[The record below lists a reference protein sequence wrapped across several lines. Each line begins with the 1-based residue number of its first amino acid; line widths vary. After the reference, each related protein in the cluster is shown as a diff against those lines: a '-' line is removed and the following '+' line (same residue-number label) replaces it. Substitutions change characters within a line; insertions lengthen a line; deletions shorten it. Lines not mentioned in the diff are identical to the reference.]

1 MNRVLLVG
9 SHITFPEGF
18 ASTRFVRLLSKG
30 LFETG
35 VKVHVLVAAGHVGRQ
50 VSRGCIE
57 GVTYEYAVQR
67 RAPWHRRMPKWSL
80 AMWELVKTLQGV
92 TRRLDVNRED
102 VILYYGDSVAHLLG
116 LRIVGLAF
124 RIPVIAFLVEWPPGD
139 VVQPTWVVEND
150 VPRYVP
156 ILQGG
161 ALFRLNARLF
171 YRHVVRLSDGVIVIS
186 RFLEKKC
193 TETATSLRKNARIIR
208 VPVLVTRKEIPAPLD
223 PGRDDAYLVFC
234 AHLDGYLHDALFV
247 VKAFGLAQPASC
259 NLILVGGGSERT
271 VDLVLREATNLGV
284 GDRVYFQR
292 EYLSDSELADLYANA
307 QGLLAPLYND
317 ERSQARFPSKIA
329 DYLVSGRPV
338 VSGEFGEVG
347 AYLNDGE
354 SAFLS
359 ATNSVADFA
368 DKISELLSSSE
379 KANRVGEAGR
389 RLALREFDS
398 QMHGVRL
405 RRFLCKTVSALQRVR
420 G

>member
-1 MNRVLLVG
+1 MNRALLVG

-35 VKVHVLVAAGHVGRQ
+35 VKVHVLVAAGHAGRQ

-150 VPRYVP
+150 ISRYVP

-208 VPVLVTRKEIPAPLD
+208 VPVLVTRKEIPFDANAMESRIIELKKEMWKAAKELEFEAAARM
-223 PGRDDAYLVFC
+223 RDEMAELEEQ
-234 AHLDGYLHDALFV
+234 LL
-247 VKAFGLAQPASC
+247 AFG
-259 NLILVGGGSERT
+259 GT
-271 VDLVLREATNLGV
+271 TT
-284 GDRVYFQR
+284 F
-292 EYLSDSELADLYANA
+292 ELKN
-307 QGLLAPLYND
+307 
-317 ERSQARFPSKIA
+317 
-329 DYLVSGRPV
+329 SGKP
-338 VSGEFGEVG
+338 
-347 AYLNDGE
+347 
-354 SAFLS
+354 
-359 ATNSVADFA
+359 
-368 DKISELLSSSE
+368 KPSSS
-379 KANRVGEAGR
+379 KRKKKK
-389 RLALREFDS
+389 F
-398 QMHGVRL
+398 
-405 RRFLCKTVSALQRVR
+405 
-420 G
+420 